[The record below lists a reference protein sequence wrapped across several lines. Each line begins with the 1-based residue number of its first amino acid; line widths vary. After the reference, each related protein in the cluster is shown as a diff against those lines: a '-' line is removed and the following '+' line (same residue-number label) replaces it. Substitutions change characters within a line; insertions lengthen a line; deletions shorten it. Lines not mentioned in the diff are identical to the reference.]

1 MNVVETGTGFEVSTI
16 CLALAVAQRKAATGR
31 KGPVITAK
39 REPEKI
45 AIAQRYSKE
54 CGIEDHIDRRIDDLF
69 ETLKDDSPQVDLPL
83 LDMLAPMGTSFHPI
97 HARRDRFLDDSTDFA
112 QAHLTI
118 PDTPAAAMYRYT
130 AGTPCPAPSNA
141 SYASHQSSN
150 YYDYGHAPSSY
161 APNYI
166 EDGTTAN
173 IEFTTEIQPRT
184 RTVKPRRPVRAARP
198 STFNPSLDIFEDV
211 AHEEEQQQRRTDLD
225 TRRRSRATV
234 LSEGSSVK
242 KSSLLAQPA
251 QKIPRAA
258 QSMQEAPALKSHRKR
273 ISQVLREKES
283 PNVNA
288 TVKLQEDV
296 LDKKDLKRGIRK
308 DLRRR
313 TIYVPSDDTT
323 YLTIHPGQSVQEPR
337 KAREASPDIGL
348 DLVTVSDEDTTS
360 LVSALKKE
368 KKVPRKSLAAPPKR
382 GPLSTSSRSLQSVSF
397 SSDVAGSGGGKENVP
412 PGMATIETKSTGT
425 HIEINFPKALTKS
438 TTIVEPSKVRAK
450 SSKSSDV
457 PSSVKSR
464 VKTDARTR
472 PEGPQKRLR
481 EQASCERIPAKSL
494 KARADGTASAASSLA
509 AHKAALKEHNAAIK
523 NAKSRITRT
532 RPVLPP
538 SSSPFH
544 IDKTP
549 PAALRRQRPE
559 RAPTNI
565 QMMHVVGK
573 PQQSREK
580 YPVLEEDI
588 ARPEM
593 YEDNWLTYQEVAI
606 TQLLNSM
613 FDSANAHQ
621 NDDLSPGDLRK
632 KMLALYHEPS
642 MPPLH
647 KRLQA
652 SLQFGALS
660 IPKDLLAQT
669 LRLKDDVGMRK
680 KFLTLWTK
688 SYDLNAL
695 RAAVETIIGR
705 QIMTPS
711 RLSTGS
717 TTSDDGS
724 RMFRAERRA
733 IEHFLDAFLIKN
745 EDAVRV
751 KQGVGSIASIARGD
765 DDFGSQG
772 WSWRRTALRSLML
785 VLLLDQA
792 KHADIL
798 PGCLFQSTSSY
809 KTSVDVLHQLAGML
823 LPSHGDITRPLG
835 HLQYKVNHVQ
845 YPLQEYTYHIDNI
858 AIDLRDGIILTR
870 LVELLLYPSSTL
882 AMQHDDTI
890 TIAMPTG
897 ELLTSD
903 VTQKDSWV
911 LSQHLKYPAIGRPQ
925 KAYNV
930 QVALSALEGVG
941 GLPSQVAGAI
951 SAPEIVDGH
960 REKTLSLLWSLVG
973 KHGLSTLVDWAHLTK
988 EIVRFKQQWYT
999 RRNRFEEDDLD
1010 SDSASEDSTAAQ
1022 KPTTQAHYT
1031 ALLLNWARS
1040 IARLQG
1046 LRITN
1051 LTTSFADPKALTC
1064 IVDTY
1069 LPADL
1074 TATLSSTTSLP
1085 AKLAATGCSASF
1097 TALFTPTHP
1106 SASAKSIPSKDFT
1119 TLTLAFLASR
1129 LLPLSA
1135 RYAAATTIQTAFRRH
1150 LLRRSLSARIQA
1162 LIAARRSADVAQQR
1176 LEMVTAATVLQRA
1189 WRAVLAQRQERLES
1203 EIRAFQALAR
1213 GWAIRRWVRRI
1224 TAGRVGGKER
1234 IRRANGGW

>member
-1 MNVVETGTGFEVSTI
+1 MTFYARCQDSCCRGNWPRFVNNQS
-16 CLALAVAQRKAATGR
+16 ALA
-31 KGPVITAK
+31 P
-39 REPEKI
+39 
-45 AIAQRYSKE
+45 
-54 CGIEDHIDRRIDDLF
+54 
-69 ETLKDDSPQVDLPL
+69 
-83 LDMLAPMGTSFHPI
+83 APARFHPV
-97 HARRDRFLDDSTDFA
+97 HASILKDSTDFA
-112 QAHLTI
+112 QARLTLQN
-118 PDTPAAAMYRYT
+118 TPEPIMYRYT

-141 SYASHQSSN
+141 SHPSSR
-150 YYDYGHAPSSY
+150 YYDYGHPSSVYAPSY
-161 APNYI
+161 L

-173 IEFTTEIQPRT
+173 IEFTTELQAKP
-184 RTVKPRRPVRAARP
+184 RTVKPRRPTRAARP
-198 STFNPSLDIFEDV
+198 ATFNPSLDIFEDV
-211 AHEEEQQQRRTDLD
+211 AHEEEQQQRHAEVD
-225 TRRRSRATV
+225 TRRRSRATAMP
-234 LSEGSSVK
+234 EGARVK
-242 KSSLLAQPA
+242 KSTLLAQPA
-251 QKIPRAA
+251 QKIPRTAP
-258 QSMQEAPALKSHRKR
+258 SVQEPPALKSHHKR
-273 ISQVLREKES
+273 VSQVLTDRES

-288 TVKLQEDV
+288 TIKLQED
-296 LDKKDLKRGIRK
+296 LLEKKELKKGPKKDP
-308 DLRRR
+308 RRR

-323 YLTIHPGQSVQEPR
+323 YLTIHPGQSVHEPR
-337 KAREASPDIGL
+337 KARETSPDIGL
-348 DLVTVSDEDTTS
+348 DLVTVSDEDNTS

-368 KKVPRKSLAAPPKR
+368 RKTSRKSLTAAPKR

-397 SSDVAGSGGGKENVP
+397 SSDVAGSGDGKENVP
-412 PGMATIETKSTGT
+412 PGMATIEKNSTGT

-438 TTIVEPSKVRAK
+438 TTVVEPPKVRIK

-457 PSSVKSR
+457 TSSVRSEVQSRAKSD
-464 VKTDARTR
+464 VRTR
-472 PEGPQKRLR
+472 PEGSAQKRLR
-481 EQASCERIPAKSL
+481 EQVSHERMPTSTKSI
-494 KARADGTASAASSLA
+494 KSRADGTASAASSLA

-523 NAKSRITRT
+523 NAKPRITKT

-544 IDKTP
+544 TDKTP
-549 PAALRRQRPE
+549 PAALRRQKPE
-559 RAPTNI
+559 RAPAGI
-565 QMMHVVGK
+565 QMISVVGK
-573 PQQSREK
+573 PERKSREK

-613 FDSANAHQ
+613 FDSANANA
-621 NDDLSPGDLRK
+621 NDEQSPEELRK
-632 KMLALYHEPS
+632 RMLALYHDPS

-695 RAAVETIIGR
+695 RAAVETIVGR
-705 QIMTPS
+705 QITTPS

-717 TTSDDGS
+717 TSSDDES

-751 KQGVGSIASIARGD
+751 KPGVGSIASITRGD

-792 KHADIL
+792 KNADVL

-809 KTSVDVLHQLAGML
+809 KTSVDVLHQLSTML

-835 HLQYKVNHVQ
+835 HLQYKVEHVQ
-845 YPLQEYTYHIDNI
+845 YPLQEYTYHIENI

-882 AMQHDDTI
+882 ATQRDDTI

-903 VTQKDSWV
+903 ITQKDSWV

-930 QVALSALEGVG
+930 QVALSALEGVR
-941 GLPSQVAGAI
+941 GLPSQTAGTI
-951 SAPEIVDGH
+951 SASEIVDGH
-960 REKTLSLLWSLVG
+960 REKSLSLLWSLVG
-973 KHGLSTLVDWAHLTK
+973 KHGLGSLVDWPHIVK
-988 EIVRFKQQWYT
+988 ETERFRRQWYT
-999 RRNRFEEDDLD
+999 RHNKFEEDDLD
-1010 SDSASEDSTAAQ
+1010 SDSDSDA
-1022 KPTTQAHYT
+1022 PHPNSFDHHTT
-1031 ALLLNWARS
+1031 LLLSWARA
-1040 IARLQG
+1040 IARLSG
-1046 LRITN
+1046 VRVAN
-1051 LTTSFADPKALTC
+1051 LTTSFADPKVLEC

-1069 LPADL
+1069 LPSSL
-1074 TATLSSTTSLP
+1074 TATMDNKTSLA
-1085 AKLAATGCSASF
+1085 AKLTAVGCSPSF
-1097 TALFTPTHP
+1097 ISLFMPQH
-1106 SASAKSIPSKDFT
+1106 ASARSIPSKDFT
-1119 TLTLAFLASR
+1119 LLTLSFLASR
-1129 LLPLSA
+1129 LLPMSA
-1135 RYAAATTIQTAFRRH
+1135 KHRAASTIQAQFRRH
-1150 LLRRSLSARIQA
+1150 LMRRQTSARIKA
-1162 LIAARRSADVAQQR
+1162 MVLAHESAIVAQARQR
-1176 LEMVTAATVLQRA
+1176 MVDAATVFQRR
-1189 WRAVLAQRQERLES
+1189 WRAILDARQKQLES
-1203 EIRAFQALAR
+1203 DVLAFQALAR

-1224 TAGRVGGKER
+1224 TAGRVGGKEKV
-1234 IRRANGGW
+1234 RRVRGGW

>member
-1 MNVVETGTGFEVSTI
+1 MH
-16 CLALAVAQRKAATGR
+16 
-31 KGPVITAK
+31 
-39 REPEKI
+39 
-45 AIAQRYSKE
+45 RY
-54 CGIEDHIDRRIDDLF
+54 
-69 ETLKDDSPQVDLPL
+69 
-83 LDMLAPMGTSFHPI
+83 A
-97 HARRDRFLDDSTDFA
+97 
-112 QAHLTI
+112 
-118 PDTPAAAMYRYT
+118 

-141 SYASHQSSN
+141 SYPSSG
-150 YYDYGHAPSSY
+150 YYDYGHAQSNY
-161 APNYI
+161 APSYM

-184 RTVKPRRPVRAARP
+184 RTVKPRRPARAARP
-198 STFNPSLDIFEDV
+198 TAFNPGLDIFEDV
-211 AHEEEQQQRRTDLD
+211 AHEEEQQQRRTDVD
-225 TRRRSRATV
+225 ARRRSRATG
-234 LSEGSSVK
+234 LSGGTSVK

-258 QSMQEAPALKSHRKR
+258 PSVQEAPVLKSHRKR
-273 ISQVLREKES
+273 VSQVLMDKGS

-288 TVKLQEDV
+288 TIKLQEDA
-296 LDKKDLKRGIRK
+296 LDKKDLKKGIKK

-323 YLTIHPGQSVQEPR
+323 YLTIHPGQSIQEPR
-337 KAREASPDIGL
+337 KARETSPDIGL

-368 KKVPRKSLAAPPKR
+368 KVPRKPLAAPPKR

-438 TTIVEPSKVRAK
+438 TAIVEPLKVRAK

-457 PSSVKSR
+457 TSSVRSR
-464 VKTDARTR
+464 VKADARTR
-472 PEGPQKRLR
+472 PEGSQKRLR
-481 EQASCERIPAKSL
+481 EQASCERIPAKSI

-523 NAKSRITRT
+523 NAKSRITKT
-532 RPVLPP
+532 RPKLPA

-544 IDKTP
+544 TDKTP
-549 PAALRRQRPE
+549 PAALRRQRRE
-559 RAPTNI
+559 RTSTNI
-565 QMMHVVGK
+565 EMISVVGK
-573 PQQSREK
+573 PHQSREK

-588 ARPEM
+588 TRPEM

-621 NDDLSPGDLRK
+621 NNELSPGDLRK
-632 KMLALYHEPS
+632 KMLTLYHEPS

-695 RAAVETIIGR
+695 RAAAETIMGR
-705 QIMTPS
+705 QIPTPS

-724 RMFRAERRA
+724 RVFRAERRA
-733 IEHFLDAFLIKN
+733 IEYFLDAFLIKN

-751 KQGVGSIASIARGD
+751 KPGVGSIASIARGE

-792 KHADIL
+792 KNADVL

-835 HLQYKVNHVQ
+835 HLQYKVDHVQ

-882 AMQHDDTI
+882 ALQHEDTI
-890 TIAMPTG
+890 TITMPTG

-930 QVALSALEGVG
+930 QVALSALEGVD
-941 GLPSQVAGAI
+941 GLPSHVANTIPA
-951 SAPEIVDGH
+951 SEIVDGH
-960 REKTLSLLWSLVG
+960 REKTLSLLWTLVG
-973 KHGLSTLVDWAHLTK
+973 KHGLGSLVDWPHLAK
-988 EIVRFKQQWYT
+988 ETARFRQQWYA

-1010 SDSASEDSTAAQ
+1010 SDSASDADAVDQ
-1022 KPTTQAHYT
+1022 KPSSQAYHT
-1031 ALLLNWARS
+1031 RLLLDWARS
-1040 IARLQG
+1040 IARLG
-1046 LRITN
+1046 GTRIAN
-1051 LTTSFADPKALTC
+1051 LTTSFADPRALAC
-1064 IVDTY
+1064 IVDAY
-1069 LPADL
+1069 LPPHL
-1074 TATLSSTTSLP
+1074 TATLSPQTPLP
-1085 AKLAATGCSASF
+1085 AKLAAAGCSPSF
-1097 TALFTPTHP
+1097 TALF
-1106 SASAKSIPSKDFT
+1106 SASSSATSAKPIIPSKDFT
-1119 TLTLAFLASR
+1119 VLALAFLASR
-1129 LLPLSA
+1129 LLPLSL
-1135 RYAAATTIQTAFRRH
+1135 RTHAATTIQAAFRAR
-1150 LLRRSLSARIQA
+1150 LFRKTASARIHA
-1162 LIAARRSADVAQQR
+1162 LLAARRSALVAQQR
-1176 LEMVTAATVLQRA
+1176 LDMVAAATALQRA
-1189 WRAVLAQRQERLES
+1189 WRAVLAARTSALHRDVQ
-1203 EIRAFQALAR
+1203 AFQALAR
-1213 GWAIRRWVRRI
+1213 GWAIRRWARRI
-1224 TAGRVGGKER
+1224 TAGRVGGREKA
-1234 IRRANGGW
+1234 RRARGGW

>member
-1 MNVVETGTGFEVSTI
+1 MTFYAGYQGSCCWGNQQVRFVN
-16 CLALAVAQRKAATGR
+16 
-31 KGPVITAK
+31 
-39 REPEKI
+39 
-45 AIAQRYSKE
+45 KE
-54 CGIEDHIDRRIDDLF
+54 
-69 ETLKDDSPQVDLPL
+69 SV
-83 LDMLAPMGTSFHPI
+83 LAPGASLYPVHAHPGYM
-97 HARRDRFLDDSTDFA
+97 LQDSTDFA
-112 QAHLTI
+112 QARLTQQH
-118 PDTPAAAMYRYT
+118 TPERIMYRYA

-141 SYASHQSSN
+141 SYQSSR
-150 YYDYGHAPSSY
+150 YYDYGHPSSGYAPSY
-161 APNYI
+161 V

-173 IEFTTEIQPRT
+173 IEFTTEVQAKP
-184 RTVKPRRPVRAARP
+184 RTVKPRRPARSARP
-198 STFNPSLDIFEDV
+198 TAFNPSLDIFEDV
-211 AHEEEQQQRRTDLD
+211 AHEEEQQQRRTEVD
-225 TRRRSRATV
+225 TRRGTRATTTTD
-234 LSEGSSVK
+234 GAKVK

-258 QSMQEAPALKSHRKR
+258 MSAQEPPMMKSHRKR
-273 ISQVLREKES
+273 VSQVLTDRES

-288 TVKLQEDV
+288 TIQLQEDV
-296 LDKKDLKRGIRK
+296 LERKEMKKGPKKDP
-308 DLRRR
+308 RRR

-323 YLTIHPGQSVQEPR
+323 FLTIHPGQSVHEPR
-337 KAREASPDIGL
+337 KARDTSPDIGL
-348 DLVTVSDEDTTS
+348 DLVTVSDEDNTS
-360 LVSALKKE
+360 LISALKKE
-368 KKVPRKSLAAPPKR
+368 KKAPRKSLAAPPKR

-397 SSDVAGSGGGKENVP
+397 SSDIAGSGDGKENVP
-412 PGMATIETKSTGT
+412 PGMASIQTKSDGT
-425 HIEINFPKALTKS
+425 HIEINFPKALTKDTS
-438 TTIVEPSKVRAK
+438 VVEAPKVRIK
-450 SSKSSDV
+450 SSKGSDV
-457 PSSVKSR
+457 TSSAKSR
-464 VKTDARTR
+464 VKSEVRAR
-472 PEGPQKRLR
+472 PEGSQKRLR
-481 EQASCERIPAKSL
+481 EQASCERIPTKSI
-494 KARADGTASAASSLA
+494 KARANGTASTASSLA
-509 AHKAALKEHNAAIK
+509 AHKAALREHNAAIK
-523 NAKSRITRT
+523 NVKAKVSKT

-544 IDKTP
+544 TDKTP

-613 FDSANAHQ
+613 FDSASTNQHDEQ
-621 NDDLSPGDLRK
+621 SPEELRK

-647 KRLQA
+647 KRLQS

-688 SYDLNAL
+688 SYDLTAL
-695 RAAVETIIGR
+695 RAAVETIVGR
-705 QIMTPS
+705 QITTPS

-717 TTSDDGS
+717 TCSDDGS

-733 IEHFLDAFLIKN
+733 VEHFLDAFLIKN
-745 EDAVRV
+745 DDAVRI
-751 KQGVGSIASIARGD
+751 KPGVGSIAAITRGD

-792 KHADIL
+792 KDANIV
-798 PGCLFQSTSSY
+798 PGCLFQSTSAY
-809 KTSVDVLHQLAGML
+809 KTSVDILHQLSTML

-835 HLQYKVNHVQ
+835 HLNYKVTHIQ

-858 AIDLRDGIILTR
+858 AIDLRDGIMLTR

-882 AMQHDDTI
+882 AAQHDDTI

-903 VTQKDSWV
+903 MTQKYSWA

-930 QVALSALEGVG
+930 QVALSALEGVR
-941 GLPSQVAGAI
+941 GLPSQAAGAV
-951 SAPEIVDGH
+951 SAAEIVDGH

-973 KHGLSTLVDWAHLTK
+973 KHGLGSLVDWPHIIKETK
-988 EIVRFKQQWYT
+988 RFKEQWYT

-1010 SDSASEDSTAAQ
+1010 SDSESDS
-1022 KPTTQAHYT
+1022 PTKDGLALHTS
-1031 ALLLNWARS
+1031 LLLAWARS
-1040 IARLQG
+1040 IARLHG
-1046 LRITN
+1046 LRVAN
-1051 LTTSFADPKALTC
+1051 LTTSFASPAVLEC

-1069 LPADL
+1069 LPSL
-1074 TATLSSTTSLP
+1074 ATPSSFS
-1085 AKLAATGCSASF
+1085 AKLAATGCSPSF
-1097 TALFTPTHP
+1097 IALF
-1106 SASAKSIPSKDFT
+1106 ASSTANARSIPSKDFT
-1119 TLTLAFLASR
+1119 LVTLSFLASR
-1129 LLPLSA
+1129 LVPLST
-1135 RYAAATTIQTAFRRH
+1135 RHRAAATIQRAVRLH
-1150 LLRRSLSARIQA
+1150 LLRQTTSARIKA
-1162 LIAARRSADVAQQR
+1162 LLLAHESAQVAQARQR
-1176 LEMVTAATVLQRA
+1176 MVEAASVLQRA
-1189 WRAVLAQRQERLES
+1189 WRGVLERRRRELERD
-1203 EIRAFQALAR
+1203 ITAFQGLAR
-1213 GWAIRRWVRRI
+1213 AWAVRRWARRV
-1224 TAGRVGGKER
+1224 TAGRVGGREKV
-1234 IRRANGGW
+1234 RRVRGGW

>member
-1 MNVVETGTGFEVSTI
+1 MTFYARCQGSCCRSNWPGFVNNERV
-16 CLALAVAQRKAATGR
+16 
-31 KGPVITAK
+31 
-39 REPEKI
+39 
-45 AIAQRYSKE
+45 
-54 CGIEDHIDRRIDDLF
+54 
-69 ETLKDDSPQVDLPL
+69 
-83 LDMLAPMGTSFHPI
+83 LAPGSSFHPVPSRPVQGRI
-97 HARRDRFLDDSTDFA
+97 LSDSTDFA
-112 QAHLTI
+112 QARLTLQ
-118 PDTPAAAMYRYT
+118 DTPRDTMYRYT

-141 SYASHQSSN
+141 SYPSSR
-150 YYDYGHAPSSY
+150 YYDYGHPSSVYAPSY
-161 APNYI
+161 V

-173 IEFTTEIQPRT
+173 IEYTTELQTKPRN
-184 RTVKPRRPVRAARP
+184 VKPRRPMRAARP
-198 STFNPSLDIFEDV
+198 ATFNPSLDIFEDV
-211 AHEEEQQQRRTDLD
+211 AHEEEQQQQQTAAE

-234 LSEGSSVK
+234 MPEGARVK

-258 QSMQEAPALKSHRKR
+258 TTIQEPQTLKSHRKR
-273 ISQVLREKES
+273 VSQVLMDRES

-288 TVKLQEDV
+288 TIKLQEDV
-296 LDKKDLKRGIRK
+296 LEKKELKKGPKKDP
-308 DLRRR
+308 RRR

-323 YLTIHPGQSVQEPR
+323 YLTIHPGQSVHEPR
-337 KAREASPDIGL
+337 KARETSPDIGL
-348 DLVTVSDEDTTS
+348 DLVTVSDEDNSS

-412 PGMATIETKSTGT
+412 PGMATIEQKSTGT
-425 HIEINFPKALTKS
+425 HIEINFPKALTKNTS
-438 TTIVEPSKVRAK
+438 VVEAPKVRVK
-450 SSKSSDV
+450 STKSSDV
-457 PSSVKSR
+457 MSSVKSE
-464 VKTDARTR
+464 ARSRAKSDVRTSA
-472 PEGPQKRLR
+472 QKRLR
-481 EQASCERIPAKSL
+481 EQASREHMPAKSI
-494 KARADGTASAASSLA
+494 KARADGTASTATSLA
-509 AHKAALKEHNAAIK
+509 AHKAALKEHNEAIK
-523 NAKSRITRT
+523 NAKPKISRT

-544 IDKTP
+544 TDKTP
-549 PAALRRQRPE
+549 PAALRRQKAERP
-559 RAPTNI
+559 PTNI

-573 PQQSREK
+573 PQQQSREK

-606 TQLLNSM
+606 TQLVNSM
-613 FDSANAHQ
+613 FESANTDP
-621 NDDLSPGDLRK
+621 NDEQSPEELRK

-642 MPPLH
+642 MSPLH

-688 SYDLNAL
+688 SYDLTAL
-695 RAAVETIIGR
+695 RAAVEAIVGR
-705 QIMTPS
+705 RITTPS

-751 KQGVGSIASIARGD
+751 KPGVGSIASITRGD

-785 VLLLDQA
+785 VLLLDQT
-792 KHADIL
+792 KCADIL
-798 PGCLFQSTSSY
+798 PGCLFQSTSIY
-809 KTSVDVLHQLAGML
+809 KTSVDVLHQLSTML

-835 HLQYKVNHVQ
+835 HLNYKVTHVQ
-845 YPLQEYTYHIDNI
+845 YPLQEYTYHIENI
-858 AIDLRDGIILTR
+858 AIDLRDGIVLTR

-882 AMQHDDTI
+882 ATRHDDTV

-925 KAYNV
+925 KVYNV
-930 QVALSALEGVG
+930 QVALSALEGVR
-941 GLPSQVAGAI
+941 GLPSQAAGSIA
-951 SAPEIVDGH
+951 AAEIVDGH
-960 REKTLSLLWSLVG
+960 REKTLSLLWTLVG
-973 KHGLSTLVDWAHLTK
+973 KHGLGNLVDWPHIVK
-988 EIVRFKQQWYT
+988 ETERFRDHWYT
-999 RRNRFEEDDLD
+999 RRNKFEEDDLD
-1010 SDSASEDSTAAQ
+1010 SDSNDELDTPGT
-1022 KPTTQAHYT
+1022 KGLDRYT
-1031 ALLLNWARS
+1031 DLLLGWSRS
-1040 IARLQG
+1040 IARLHG

-1051 LTTSFADPKALTC
+1051 LTTSFADPKVLEC

-1069 LPADL
+1069 LP
-1074 TATLSSTTSLP
+1074 SSLCASFDSKTGLA
-1085 AKLAATGCSASF
+1085 AKLKAVGCSTSF
-1097 TALFTPTHP
+1097 ISLFMPQHKQ
-1106 SASAKSIPSKDFT
+1106 ARSIPSKDFT
-1119 TLTLAFLASR
+1119 LLTLSFLASR
-1129 LLPLSA
+1129 LLPMSEKH
-1135 RYAAATTIQTAFRRH
+1135 RAASTIQAAYRRH
-1150 LLRRSLSARIQA
+1150 LLRRNTSARIRA
-1162 LIAARRSADVAQQR
+1162 MMLAHESAIVAQARQR
-1176 LEMVTAATVLQRA
+1176 MVDAATVFQRR
-1189 WRAVLAQRQERLES
+1189 WRGILDKRQKQLEADVL
-1203 EIRAFQALAR
+1203 AFQALAR

-1224 TAGRVGGKER
+1224 TAGRVGGKEKV
-1234 IRRANGGW
+1234 RRVRGGW